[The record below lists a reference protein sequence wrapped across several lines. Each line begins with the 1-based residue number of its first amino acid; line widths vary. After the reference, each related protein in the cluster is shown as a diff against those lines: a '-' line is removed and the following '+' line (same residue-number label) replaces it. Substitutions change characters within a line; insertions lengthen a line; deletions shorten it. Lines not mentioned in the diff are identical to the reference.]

1 MGRLKRQ
8 RREQDASQPTEAP
21 SPKENQQE
29 NKQEV
34 RVEKKSS
41 RYSFKVDHTNAKAM
55 LQQAKANKWKWLSI
69 LIGAAIAAYMAFK
82 SKIFGG

>member
-1 MGRLKRQ
+1 MGRLRRQ
-8 RREQDASQPTEAP
+8 RLQQEDSQVADEPV
-21 SPKENQQE
+21 PKE

-34 RVEKKSS
+34 KVEKKTS